1 MDFEHKIYL
10 ARAENELNLSMMVQ
24 RISNDKK
31 MQVEIFGMKEDTYY
45 SAVIS
50 HDYYSIFYAAKAYL
64 LLKGIKTSA
73 PEEHK
78 KTLDEFSKLADKGVI
93 DIELLKIYQNLFMK
107 ADTLLHIFE
116 LEKGKR
122 GKFTYRRIPQANQ
135 DPAIESIKNAKIFFN
150 TIFRLCKDNSA
161 LESTEIFNGVII
173 E

>member
-1 MDFEHKIYL
+1 MDLGFKIYL
-10 ARAENELNLSMMVQ
+10 QRAQNELNLSMMLQ
-24 RISNDKK
+24 KISDDK
-31 MQVEIFGMKEDTYY
+31 EIQLTVFKLKEDTYY

-78 KTLDEFSKLADKGVI
+78 KTLDEFSKLADKGAV
-93 DIELLKIYQNLFMK
+93 DIELLKIYKNMLIK

-122 GKFTYRRIPQANQ
+122 GRFTYRRIPQANQ
-135 DPAIESIKNAKIFFN
+135 EPAQESIKNAQIFFIN
-150 TIFRLCKDNSA
+150 IFRLCEKN
-161 LESTEIFNGVII
+161 
-173 E
+173 

>member
-1 MDFEHKIYL
+1 MDFEYKIYL
-10 ARAENELNLSMMVQ
+10 ARAQNELNLSMMVL
-24 RISNDKK
+24 RISDDKK
-31 MQVEIFGMKEDTYY
+31 MQVEIFAMKEDTYY

-50 HDYYSIFYAAKAYL
+50 HAYYSIFYAAKAYL

-78 KTLDEFSKLADKGVI
+78 KTFEEFSKLVNKGTV
-93 DIELLKIYQNLFMK
+93 DIELLRIYQNMLIR

-135 DPAIESIKNAKIFFN
+135 EPAHESIRNAKTFFN
-150 TIFRLCKDNSA
+150 NIYRLCENKG
-161 LESTEIFNGVII
+161 EKK
-173 E
+173 